1 MKQLARHDQP
11 RSCCFSRCATTAENG
26 YKSRIDEAVS
36 ASTAS
41 SSPHKSTA
49 NLPAFG
55 LQTLPSLGSPT
66 NRIQHPS
73 TPSVVDRASLKGPS
87 TSYRLAALGFS
98 TSPPRQL
105 HAPSPLRAQPDQY
118 DPPRP
123 EPRHSQRAETLAG
136 GPSGPGKPLV
146 IPRYRRVEA
155 SVEARHSNSGK
166 RPVRGSP
173 EGCPRGCYRAAHVSQ
188 PTSLEA

>member
-1 MKQLARHDQP
+1 MISQGAAASRDVRRRQKTDIKAGLARQ
-11 RSCCFSRCATTAENG
+11 SRRQLHHRAPT
-26 YKSRIDEAVS
+26 SR
-36 ASTAS
+36 
-41 SSPHKSTA
+41 P
-49 NLPAFG
+49 
-55 LQTLPSLGSPT
+55 QTCQHLGSKHRQVWARQQTGFNIRPRRPWWT
-66 NRIQHPS
+66 
-73 TPSVVDRASLKGPS
+73 RASLKGPS

-105 HAPSPLRAQPDQY
+105 HAPSPLRTQPDQY

-123 EPRHSQRAETLAG
+123 EPRHSQRAETIAG

-173 EGCPRGCYRAAHVSQ
+173 EGCPRGCYRAAHVYQ